1 MGVVFLNDSCIY
13 LAQILDSLKASSD
26 GLEVVTIGRDKEP
39 KRSSSQFESLFSLMN
54 DSVPNGQ
61 RLKIGIL
68 QKDKNEGPMIEE
80 WASFFQAKSGE
91 FETSDV
97 ASSISALLS
106 IKDSQELV
114 PSNGLSLMLII

>member
-1 MGVVFLNDSCIY
+1 MF
-13 LAQILDSLKASSD
+13 LAQILDSLKASHD

-39 KRSSSQFESLFSLMN
+39 KRSSSQFESLYSLMTEAIP
-54 DSVPNGQ
+54 DGQ

-80 WASFFQAKSGE
+80 WTSFFSAKSGE
-91 FETSDV
+91 YETFDV

-114 PSNGLSLMLII
+114 SNYTLKT